1 MLWLC
6 VCARR
11 VRGGVGGY
19 QGGRPQLTKFLAKA
33 ERCCSCCLLPK
44 LTGHA
49 SFKVALQAAEPSV
62 FEGFG
67 SVLRAE
73 SVFY

>member
-1 MLWLC
+1 MAVR
-6 VCARR
+6 VCEEGEG
-11 VRGGVGGY
+11 RGRGY

-33 ERCCSCCLLPK
+33 ERCCSCCLLRK